1 MLGNKYKTGLCP
13 CTCWWLRRHLRK
25 TCRFFLL
32 FRNTSFKLWCYAV
45 CVKIAG
51 MLIGYRQFSQS
62 NCLQLFFGIN
72 SRRVGRAWKTDL
84 AMRWT
89 CTRVFSGQIHGQLLM
104 LVHQLWLLL
113 PVTALCVGEH
123 KRLLYEQGLTHDVEA
138 LFSGSL
144 HIVSFSSTK
153 CRSKHLLLLTS

>member
-25 TCRFFLL
+25 TCRFFKL

-72 SRRVGRAWKTDL
+72 SPRVGRAWKTDL

-89 CTRVFSGQIHGQLLM
+89 CTRVFSGHTHVIDAGTSAVVVAPGNGVVCWRAQTAA
-104 LVHQLWLLL
+104 LWAGSKSWRGSTFFR
-113 PVTALCVGEH
+113 VVAYSIFFEH
-123 KRLLYEQGLTHDVEA
+123 KVQKQA
-138 LFSGSL
+138 PAF
-144 HIVSFSSTK
+144 I
-153 CRSKHLLLLTS
+153 TS